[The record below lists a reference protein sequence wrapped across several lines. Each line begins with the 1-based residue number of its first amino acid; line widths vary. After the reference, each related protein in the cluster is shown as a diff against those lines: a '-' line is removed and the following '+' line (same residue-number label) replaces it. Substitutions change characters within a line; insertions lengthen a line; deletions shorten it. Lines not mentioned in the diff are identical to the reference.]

1 MPIRNLSTHP
11 AHYVTVAEL
20 ADYWAVSRQ
29 QIYKRIESGAL
40 GAIRLGARLYRVPTE
55 AALEFERRSSVL
67 GMASGNGNRR
77 GVLEPTPEYL
87 GDKLPDKIGLRRVGK
102 ILG

>member
-11 AHYVTVAEL
+11 AHYLTVGEL

-40 GAIRLGARLYRVPTE
+40 EAIRLGARLYRVPTE
-55 AALEFERRSSVL
+55 AALEFERRANVFGVSP
-67 GMASGNGNRR
+67 GKGDGR
-77 GVLEPTPEYL
+77 GTPEPVPEYVS
-87 GDKLPDKIGLRRVGK
+87 DKLPDKIGLRRVGK
-102 ILG
+102 MIG